1 MFGEGYVN
9 CFSQFSS
16 FPVECPQDG
25 FTLPTTAA
33 APVHARRV
41 NPSWCFSE
49 FSNGLFTKIM
59 IAYYAS
65 YNCLIA
71 LKRTVFQIKSL
82 VNRGVFFFLFKPFF
96 S

>member
-49 FSNGLFTKIM
+49 FSNGLFTKHLT
-59 IAYYAS
+59 ANYAS
-65 YNCLIA
+65 YNFLIL
-71 LKRTVFQIKSL
+71 LKELYFKWKAWSPEYFFDFTL
-82 VNRGVFFFLFKPFF
+82 VFF